1 MSTASS
7 IHNLDTLEKE
17 IYRLQLEAA
26 AKEKQLEE
34 NVDWLRHNARQMII
48 DELFCRK
55 RRQTSADESAH
66 NGKHERWKNF
76 FDRMAEQFA
85 DRAADGVEN
94 LINKLFNKKRKHG

>member
-1 MSTASS
+1 MSTSSS
-7 IHNLDTLEKE
+7 IRNLDTLEKE

-26 AKEKQLEE
+26 SKEKQLEE
-34 NVDWLRHNARQMII
+34 KTDWLRHNAKQMII

-55 RRQTSADESAH
+55 RRQTSTEQSSY
-66 NGKHERWKNF
+66 NGKHERWKTF

-94 LINKLFNKKRKHG
+94 LFNKLFHKKKKH